1 MSLTLAR
8 HYLLLHKNIENLLL
22 SHCATSLAGLSH
34 QGGSLPKSLFK
45 DELMASRTI
54 IDLDIFSAPVESLS
68 TLTHLLRWRAVNQPE
83 QLAYTF
89 LPDGETEGI
98 RLTYEALD
106 SQARAIAAMLQSFV
120 ASGERALLLFPSG
133 VEFVAAFFGCLYAGV
148 VAVPVYPPDPSRLNR
163 TLPRFRAVANDAQ
176 PALALTTASLL
187 PLVEKLG
194 AQCRDLQPMRWLITD
209 DISGEPGQE
218 WKEPALTGSTVAFLQ
233 YTSGS
238 TSAPKGVMVSHAN
251 LLHNERVIKE
261 ACGHSER
268 STFVSWLPLY
278 HDMGLIG
285 TLLQPLYLGA
295 LGIIMP
301 PPAFLQKPF
310 RWLQAISRYKAA
322 TSGGPNFAYD
332 LCVRKITPEQRA
344 TLDLSSWTTAFNGAE
359 PVRPETLE
367 RFASAFADCG
377 FRRETFFP
385 CYGLAE
391 STLIVSGSA
400 REIPPIICTVQ
411 SAELEH
417 NRVVQASAE
426 GEAARTIVSCG
437 HTLLGQKAIVVNPQ
451 DLIRCPPDRV
461 GEIWVSGPSVT
472 LGYWNRP
479 EETEQTFN
487 AYLADTGEGPFL
499 RTGDLGFVRN
509 GEVFVTGRLKDLIII
524 RGRNHYPQ
532 DIELT
537 VEGCHKM
544 LRPGCGAAFS
554 IEAAGEERLVIV
566 QEVDDRQRLDI
577 DEIIGAIRREVAE
590 DHELQIYSIGLIKP
604 GSIPKTTSGKIQ
616 RQACRDAFLDN
627 GLEVVAGWQES
638 LEPEAQSKT
647 PAIIQTGSADSIEA
661 WLVSNLAAKLRV
673 GASSIAVDEPISH
686 YGLDSLMAIELLH
699 DIEVNLGVIL
709 PTADL
714 LQSLTITQ
722 VANRAFS
729 QLMTGNA
736 GMQPVLVQPEKRAS
750 EYHLSYGQRALWFLY
765 KLAPDSAAYNIS
777 AAARILADL
786 DGQALRRAFQSLVD
800 RHPSLRST
808 FSAPAGEP
816 VQRINDRVVDCF
828 HEEDASSLESR
839 QS

>member
-1 MSLTLAR
+1 M
-8 HYLLLHKNIENLLL
+8 N
-22 SHCATSLAGLSH
+22 
-34 QGGSLPKSLFK
+34 
-45 DELMASRTI
+45 ELMASRTSA
-54 IDLDIFSAPVESLS
+54 DINNFSAPVESLS
-68 TLTHLLRWRAVNQPE
+68 TLIQLLRWRAVNQPDR
-83 QLAYTF
+83 LAYTF
-89 LPDGETEGI
+89 LPDGETEGVS
-98 RLTYEALD
+98 LTYEGLD
-106 SQARAIAAMLQSFV
+106 SQARAVAARLQSV
-120 ASGERALLLFPSG
+120 AAGEQRALLLFPSG
-133 VEFVAAFFGCLYAGV
+133 MEFVAAFFGCLYAGV
-148 VAVPVYPPDPSRLNR
+148 IAVPVYPPDPSRLNR
-163 TLPRFRAVANDAQ
+163 TLPRFRAVANDAR
-176 PALALTTASLL
+176 PVVALTTASLL

-194 AQCRDLQPMRWLITD
+194 AQCRDLQSIRWLKAD
-209 DISGEPGQE
+209 DIGGELEQE

-261 ACGHSER
+261 ACGHSEQ

-295 LGIIMP
+295 PGIIMP
-301 PPAFLQKPF
+301 PTAFLQNPF

-332 LCVRKITPEQRA
+332 LCVRKISDEQRA

-367 RFASAFADCG
+367 RFASAFAGCG

-391 STLIVSGSA
+391 STLIVSGGL
-400 REIPPIICTVQ
+400 REDPPIMLSVR
-411 SAELEH
+411 SAELER

-437 HTLLGQKAIVVNPQ
+437 RALPGQKVVVVNPV
-451 DLIRCPPDRV
+451 DLTQSPPDRV
-461 GEIWVSGPSVT
+461 GEIWVSGPSVA

-487 AYLADTGEGPFL
+487 AYLADTGAGPFL
-499 RTGDLGFVRN
+499 RTGDLGFVSDD
-509 GEVFVTGRLKDLIII
+509 ELFITGQLKDLIII

-532 DIELT
+532 DIERT
-537 VEGCHKM
+537 VEGCHKL
-544 LRPGCGAAFS
+544 LRQGCGAAFS
-554 IEAAGEERLVIV
+554 VEAAGEERLVIV
-566 QEVDDRQRLDI
+566 QEVDDKQRPDM

-590 DHELQIYSIGLIKP
+590 DHELQPYSIALIKS

-616 RQACRDAFLDN
+616 RQACRVAFLEN
-627 GLEVVAGWQES
+627 GLEVVALRQES
-638 LEPEAQSKT
+638 LTPEVQIQAAA
-647 PAIIQTGSADSIEA
+647 AIQPESEQAIEA
-661 WLVSNLAAKLRV
+661 WLVTNLAAKLRV
-673 GASSIAVDEPISH
+673 DAGNISADEPISH
-686 YGLDSLMAIELLH
+686 YGLDSLMAIELIH
-699 DIEVNLGVIL
+699 DIEVGLGVIL
-709 PTADL
+709 PTSDL

-722 VANRAFS
+722 VANQAFS
-729 QLMTGNA
+729 QLMTGNT
-736 GMQPVLVQPEKRAS
+736 GMRPALAQPEKRAS
-750 EYHLSYGQRALWFLY
+750 EYQLSYGQRALWFLY
-765 KLAPDSAAYNIS
+765 KLAPDSAAYNVS

-786 DGQALRRAFQSLVD
+786 DGQALRRAFQSLVA

-816 VQRINDRVVDCF
+816 VQRVNDRVVIAF
-828 HEEDASSLESR
+828 KKKMP
-839 QS
+839 QP